1 MSSLILI
8 TDCVDLDGGRDDQ
21 NKNLKRQKNSE
32 AMEAQTG

>member
-8 TDCVDLDGGRDDQ
+8 TDCVELYGGRDDQ
-21 NKNLKRQKNSE
+21 NKDLNRQKNSE